1 METHEIDANDFN
13 ALRKLAAG
21 VVDGLL
27 AGRVPPYI
35 DRDELI
41 GECIAQL
48 PALLAEYEGRNGA
61 SLATFLKR
69 AWRNDALNIID
80 RERRRR
86 NHLVD
91 DSVRPTNA
99 AGGES
104 DDIGSAEDR
113 QAFEDNERDQRWDK
127 QQDYKGQLKEDVF
140 ARARRLL
147 TPEQFE
153 ALMCCYREGMTE
165 KVAGET
171 LGTTREAVASRLRKA
186 LRKLQD
192 DFRENPLEPDPG
204 RYQS

>member
-1 METHEIDANDFN
+1 METQDIDANDFN

-48 PALLAEYEGRNGA
+48 PSLLAEYEGRNGA

-69 AWRNDALNIID
+69 AWRNDALNVID
-80 RERRRR
+80 KERRRR
-86 NHLVD
+86 NYLVD
-91 DSVRPTNA
+91 DPVRSTNA
-99 AGGES
+99 AGAD
-104 DDIGSAEDR
+104 DDIGSPEDR
-113 QAFEDNERDQRWDK
+113 QAFEDNERDRQWHK
-127 QQDYKGQLKEDVF
+127 QQDYKGQLREDVF

-165 KVAGET
+165 RLAGEAI
-171 LGTTREAVASRLRKA
+171 GTTREAVASRLRKA
-186 LRKLQD
+186 IRKLQD
-192 DFRENPLEPDPG
+192 DFRENPLEPDRG
-204 RYQS
+204 RYQP

>member
-1 METHEIDANDFN
+1 METQDIDANDFN

-48 PALLAEYEGRNGA
+48 PSLLAEYEGRNGA

-69 AWRNDALNIID
+69 AWRNDALNVID
-80 RERRRR
+80 KERRRR
-86 NHLVD
+86 NYLVD
-91 DSVRPTNA
+91 DPVRPTNA
-99 AGGES
+99 AGAD
-104 DDIGSAEDR
+104 DDIGSPEDR
-113 QAFEDNERDQRWDK
+113 QAFEDNERDRQWHK
-127 QQDYKGQLKEDVF
+127 QQDYKGQLREDVF

-165 KVAGET
+165 RLAGEAI
-171 LGTTREAVASRLRKA
+171 GTTREAVASRLRKA
-186 LRKLQD
+186 IRKLQD
-192 DFRENPLEPDPG
+192 DFRENPLEPDRG
-204 RYQS
+204 RYQP